1 MFHVDTH
8 THIISPDTAAYPA
21 APLGGHRSTWS
32 QERPTDIDGLL
43 RAADDAGVDRLVV
56 VQASTVY
63 GFDNNYVAD
72 QLARHADRISGI
84 CSVDFLSPDAVGD
97 LRHWIDER
105 GFSGVRI
112 RAADGTTAVPT
123 PGRGL
128 DDERMAPV
136 WQFLSDRRVP
146 VCIQMHAQH
155 APILAGLLQQYP
167 GLTAVLDHAGR
178 PQLGD
183 DTPLYPDASG
193 AASETAPGA
202 TPGVTPLSET
212 GRVFIKLTPPA
223 VLRAQREAGS
233 AAPLLRALVEE
244 FGPAHVM
251 WGSNYPAS
259 AGTLSELADL
269 VKGQLPS
276 LDAGGL
282 AMIAGGTAAQLYGL
296 APADASTGT
305 SDSASNSASRS

>member
-8 THIISPDTAAYPA
+8 THIISPDTDAYPT

-43 RAADDAGVDRLVV
+43 READAAAVDHLVV

-63 GFDNNYVAD
+63 GFDNTYVAD
-72 QLARHADRISGI
+72 QLTRHADRISGV
-84 CSVDFLSPDAVGD
+84 CSVDFLSPDALTD

-155 APILAGLLQQYP
+155 APVLAKLLQQYP
-167 GLTAVLDHAGR
+167 GLTAVLDHGGR
-178 PQLGD
+178 PQLSEDG
-183 DTPLYPDASG
+183 PLYPDA
-193 AASETAPGA
+193 PGL
-202 TPGVTPLSET
+202 TPLHET

-223 VLRAQREAGS
+223 ILRAQREAGS
-233 AAPLLRALVEE
+233 AAPLFRSLIET
-244 FGPAHVM
+244 FGAAHVM
-251 WGSNYPAS
+251 WGSNFPAS
-259 AGTLSELADL
+259 AGKLSELVDL
-269 VKGQLPS
+269 VKEQLPA
-276 LDAGGL
+276 LDATDL
-282 AMIAGGTAAQLYGL
+282 ALITGGTAARLYGGL
-296 APADASTGT
+296 AGTAPAT
-305 SDSASNSASRS
+305 SQE

>member
-1 MFHVDTH
+1 MFSVDTH
-8 THIISPDTAAYPA
+8 THIISPDTASYPA

-43 RAADDAGVDRLVV
+43 RQADAAAVDHLVV

-63 GFDNNYVAD
+63 GFDNSYVAD
-72 QLARHADRISGI
+72 QLARHRDRVSGV
-84 CSVDFLSPDAVGD
+84 CSVDFLSPKVLDD
-97 LRHWIDER
+97 LHHWIDER

-155 APILAGLLQQYP
+155 APILATLLQQYP
-167 GLTAVLDHAGR
+167 GLTAILDHAGR

-183 DTPLYPDASG
+183 DAALYPS
-193 AASETAPGA
+193 AAGLPG
-202 TPGVTPLSET
+202 LSET
-212 GRVFIKLTPPA
+212 GRVFVKLTPPA

-233 AAPLLRALVEE
+233 AAPLVHALVQE
-244 FGPAHVM
+244 FGAANVL
-251 WGSNYPAS
+251 WGSNFPAS
-259 AGTLSELADL
+259 DGTLAELFDL
-269 VKGQLPS
+269 VKAQLPP
-276 LDAGGL
+276 LGDADL
-282 AMIAGGTAAQLYGL
+282 ELIAGGTAARVYGL
-296 APADASTGT
+296 GAFAAKD
-305 SDSASNSASRS
+305 R

>member
-1 MFHVDTH
+1 MFNVDTH
-8 THIISPDTAAYPA
+8 THIISPDTGSYPA

-43 RAADDAGVDRLVV
+43 RQADAAGVDHLVV

-63 GFDNNYVAD
+63 GFDNSYVAD
-72 QLARHADRISGI
+72 QLARHADRISGV
-84 CSVDFLSPDAVGD
+84 CSVDFLSPKAVDD
-97 LRHWIDER
+97 LQHWIDER

-167 GLTAVLDHAGR
+167 GLTVILDHAGR
-178 PQLGD
+178 PRVGD
-183 DTPLYPDASG
+183 DTVLYPS
-193 AASETAPGA
+193 AA
-202 TPGVTPLSET
+202 GVPRLSET

-233 AAPLLRALVEE
+233 AAPVVRALIEE
-244 FGPAHVM
+244 FGAAHVM
-251 WGSNYPAS
+251 WGSNFPAS
-259 AGTLSELADL
+259 AGSLAELADL
-269 VKGQLPS
+269 IRAQLPT
-276 LDAGGL
+276 LDATDL
-282 AMIAGGTAAQLYGL
+282 ELIAGGTAGRLYGL
-296 APADASTGT
+296 GRGAGPGAED
-305 SDSASNSASRS
+305 R

>member
-1 MFHVDTH
+1 MFNVDTH
-8 THIISPDTAAYPA
+8 THIISPDTGSYPA

-43 RAADDAGVDRLVV
+43 RQADAAGVDHLVV

-63 GFDNNYVAD
+63 GFDNSYVAD
-72 QLARHADRISGI
+72 QLARHADRISGV
-84 CSVDFLSPDAVGD
+84 CSVDFLSPKAVDD
-97 LRHWIDER
+97 LQHWIDER

-167 GLTAVLDHAGR
+167 GLTVILDHAGR
-178 PQLGD
+178 PQVGD
-183 DTPLYPDASG
+183 DTALYPS
-193 AASETAPGA
+193 AA
-202 TPGVTPLSET
+202 GVPRLSET

-233 AAPLLRALVEE
+233 AAPVVRALIEE
-244 FGPAHVM
+244 FGAAHVM
-251 WGSNYPAS
+251 WGSNFPAS
-259 AGTLSELADL
+259 AGSLAELADL
-269 VKGQLPS
+269 IRAQLPT
-276 LDAGGL
+276 LDATDL
-282 AMIAGGTAAQLYGL
+282 ELIAGGTAGRLYGL
-296 APADASTGT
+296 ARGAGPGAED
-305 SDSASNSASRS
+305 R

>member
-8 THIISPDTAAYPA
+8 THIISADTGAYPA
-21 APLGGHRSTWS
+21 APLGGHRSGWS
-32 QERPTDIDGLL
+32 QERPNDIDGLL
-43 RAADDAGVDRLVV
+43 RQADAASVEHLVV

-63 GFDNNYVAD
+63 GFDNTYVAD
-72 QLARHADRISGI
+72 QLVRHADRISGV
-84 CSVDFLSPDAVGD
+84 CSVDFLSPTAVDD
-97 LRHWIDER
+97 LHHWIDER

-167 GLTAVLDHAGR
+167 GLVAVLDHGGR
-178 PQLGD
+178 PRLGD
-183 DTPLYPDASG
+183 GTTPYPDA
-193 AASETAPGA
+193 PGL
-202 TPGVTPLSET
+202 PSLGDT
-212 GRVFIKLTPPA
+212 GRVFLKLTPPA

-233 AAPLLRALVEE
+233 AAPLFRALIEE
-244 FGPAHVM
+244 FGAAHVM

-259 AGTLSELADL
+259 EGKLSELFGL
-269 VKGQLPS
+269 VRDQLPQ
-276 LDAGGL
+276 LDDTDL
-282 AMIAGGTAAQLYGL
+282 AQIAGGTAARVYGL
-296 APADASTGT
+296 AGAA
-305 SDSASNSASRS
+305 DSASRV

>member
-1 MFHVDTH
+1 MFNVDTH
-8 THIISPDTAAYPA
+8 THIISPDTDTYPA
-21 APLGGHRSTWS
+21 APLGGHRSNWS
-32 QERPTDIDGLL
+32 EERPTDIDGLL
-43 RAADDAGVDRLVV
+43 RQADAAAVDHLVV

-63 GFDNNYVAD
+63 GFDNSYVAD

-155 APILAGLLQQYP
+155 APILASLLKQYP
-167 GLTAVLDHAGR
+167 GLTVVLDHAGR
-178 PQLGD
+178 PRLDD
-183 DTPLYPDASG
+183 DTSPYPD
-193 AASETAPGA
+193 APGA
-202 TPGVTPLSET
+202 TPLGET

-233 AAPLLRALVEE
+233 AAPLVRTLVEE
-244 FGPAHVM
+244 FDAAHVM

-259 AGTLSELADL
+259 AGTLAELAEL
-269 VKGQLPS
+269 VKEQLPS
-276 LDAGGL
+276 LDATAL
-282 AMIAGGTAAQLYGL
+282 AMIAGGTAARLYGL
-296 APADASTGT
+296 VSAAAST
-305 SDSASNSASRS
+305 SRR

>member
-21 APLGGHRSTWS
+21 APLGGHRSDWS
-32 QERPTDIDGLL
+32 RERPVDIDGLL
-43 RAADDAGVDRLVV
+43 RQADAAAVDHLVI

-63 GFDNNYVAD
+63 GFDNSYVAD
-72 QLARHADRISGI
+72 QLTRHADRVSGV
-84 CSVDFLSPDAVGD
+84 CSVDFLSPGAVDD

-105 GFSGVRI
+105 GFTGVRI

-136 WQFLSDRRVP
+136 WQFLSERRVP
-146 VCIQMHAQH
+146 VCVQMHAQH

-167 GLTAVLDHAGR
+167 GLTVILDHAGR
-178 PQLGD
+178 PRLDAGA
-183 DTPLYPDASG
+183 PPYPDA
-193 AASETAPGA
+193 PGL
-202 TPGVTPLSET
+202 PPLHAT
-212 GRVFIKLTPPA
+212 GRVFVKLTPPA

-233 AAPLLRALVEE
+233 AAPLVATLIEE
-244 FGPAHVM
+244 FGAAHVM

-259 AGTLSELADL
+259 AGKLAELADL
-269 VKGQLPS
+269 VKEQLPA
-276 LDAGGL
+276 LDAADL
-282 AMIAGGTAAQLYGL
+282 ALVAGGTAARLYGL
-296 APADASTGT
+296 AGD
-305 SDSASNSASRS
+305 DSAAFRR

>member
-1 MFHVDTH
+1 MFTVDTH
-8 THIISPDTAAYPA
+8 THIISPDTDTYPA
-21 APLGGHRSTWS
+21 DPLGGHRSTWS

-43 RAADDAGVDRLVV
+43 RAADDAEVDHLVV

-63 GFDNNYVAD
+63 GFDNSYVAD
-72 QLARHADRISGI
+72 QLSRHPDRLSGV
-84 CSVDFLSPDAVGD
+84 CSVDFLSPKVVDD
-97 LRHWIDER
+97 LHHWIDER

-167 GLTAVLDHAGR
+167 GLTAILDHAGR
-178 PQLGD
+178 PQLD
-183 DTPLYPDASG
+183 AAPYPS
-193 AASETAPGA
+193 APGV
-202 TPGVTPLSET
+202 PQLSET

-223 VLRAQREAGS
+223 VLRAQRESGS
-233 AAPLLRALVEE
+233 AAPVVRTLIDE
-244 FGPAHVM
+244 FGAANVM
-251 WGSNYPAS
+251 WGSNFPAS
-259 AGTLSELADL
+259 AGSLSELHDL
-269 VKGQLPS
+269 ITEQLPA
-276 LDAGGL
+276 LDATDL
-282 AMIAGGTAAQLYGL
+282 ALIAGGTAGRLYGL
-296 APADASTGT
+296 AHG
-305 SDSASNSASRS
+305 SAVTTAAKEC